1 MSLETL
7 RTVILGVGWP
17 ILIIGSI
24 FIAIQGWLFYES
36 LKGSVF
42 ARLVLPSVFGWL
54 VTMYSLGVT
63 ATFYMVNDVSGTR
76 IVLPIFLVWF
86 VTFVALILV
95 TFRWSKEA
103 VKLHHFYDSLEDQV
117 RKRTAELTK
126 AHKKELAS
134 EKQVRKLKDELLF
147 IAAHELRS
155 PVNAIKWG
163 LDAFITER
171 YTQRD
176 IPNESLELLKNVYER
191 NEHLVSLADNLL
203 NIARLEEGALQIKS
217 EEVDLNEIID
227 DAIQE
232 TKPLAENTHVHILG
246 PEKRPLPHVIADKA
260 MTKEVIVN
268 LVNNAVKYNKE
279 NGVVS
284 FAWTERNRTLAIE
297 VKDTGIGIPTRDLEH
312 MFEKFHRADNAKRSH
327 VSGAGLGLYIVKK
340 LVVKMKGAIQV
351 ESEEGKGSVFVV
363 SLPLALKEKTPT
375 TSR

>member
-7 RTVILGVGWP
+7 RTIILSVGWP
-17 ILIIGSI
+17 VLVVGSI

-36 LKGSVF
+36 LKGSIF

-63 ATFYMVNDVSGTR
+63 ATFYMVNDVSGAT

-86 VTFVALILV
+86 VTFVTLLAV

-103 VKLHHFYDSLEDQV
+103 VKLHHFYDSLEQQV
-117 RKRTAELTK
+117 EERTAELTK
-126 AHKKELAS
+126 AHKKELAN
-134 EKQVRKLKDELLF
+134 EKQIRKLKDELLF

-176 IPNESLELLKNVYER
+176 IPDESMDLLKNVYER

-203 NIARLEEGALQIKS
+203 NIARLEEGALQIKT

-232 TKPLAENTHVHILG
+232 TQPLAKNTHIHILA
-246 PEKRPLPHVIADKA
+246 PKKRPLPHVLADKA

-284 FAWTERNRTLAIE
+284 FAWTEKSRALVLE
-297 VKDTGIGIPTRDLEH
+297 VKDTGIGIPAKDLER
-312 MFEKFHRADNAKRSH
+312 MFKKFHRADNAKRGH

-340 LVVKMKGAIQV
+340 LVTKMKGSIKV
-351 ESEEGKGSVFVV
+351 ESMEGKGSVFFV
-363 SLPLALKEKTPT
+363 SLPLADSNEKQ
-375 TSR
+375 R

>member
-7 RTVILGVGWP
+7 RTIILSVGWP
-17 ILIIGSI
+17 VLVVGSI

-36 LKGSVF
+36 LKGSIF

-63 ATFYMVNDVSGTR
+63 ATFYMVNDVSGAT

-86 VTFVALILV
+86 VTFVTLLAV

-103 VKLHHFYDSLEDQV
+103 VKLHHFYDSLEQQV
-117 RKRTAELTK
+117 EERTAELTK
-126 AHKKELAS
+126 AHKKELAN
-134 EKQVRKLKDELLF
+134 EKQIRKLKDELLF

-176 IPNESLELLKNVYER
+176 IPDESMDLLKNVYER

-203 NIARLEEGALQIKS
+203 NIARLEEGALQIKT
-217 EEVDLNEIID
+217 EEGDLNEIID

-232 TKPLAENTHVHILG
+232 TQPLAKNTHIHILG
-246 PEKRPLPHVIADKA
+246 PKKRPLPHVLADKA

-284 FAWTERNRTLAIE
+284 FAWTEKSRALVLE
-297 VKDTGIGIPTRDLEH
+297 VKDTGIGIPAKDLER
-312 MFEKFHRADNAKRSH
+312 MFKKFHRADNAKRGH

-340 LVVKMKGAIQV
+340 LVTKMKGSIKV
-351 ESEEGKGSVFVV
+351 ESMEGKGSVFFV
-363 SLPLALKEKTPT
+363 SLPLADSNEKQ
-375 TSR
+375 R

>member
-7 RTVILGVGWP
+7 RTIILSVGWP
-17 ILIIGSI
+17 VLVVGSI

-36 LKGSVF
+36 LKGSIF

-63 ATFYMVNDVSGTR
+63 ATFYMVNDVSGAT

-86 VTFVALILV
+86 VTFVTLLAV

-103 VKLHHFYDSLEDQV
+103 VKLHHFYDSLEQQV
-117 RKRTAELTK
+117 EERTAELTK
-126 AHKKELAS
+126 AHKKELAN
-134 EKQVRKLKDELLF
+134 EKQIRKLKDELLF

-176 IPNESLELLKNVYER
+176 IPDESMDLLKNVYER

-203 NIARLEEGALQIKS
+203 NIARLEEGALQIKT

-232 TKPLAENTHVHILG
+232 TQPLAKNTHIHILG
-246 PEKRPLPHVIADKA
+246 PKNRPLPHVLADKA

-284 FAWTERNRTLAIE
+284 FAWTEKSRALVLE
-297 VKDTGIGIPTRDLEH
+297 VKDTGIGIPAKDLER
-312 MFEKFHRADNAKRSH
+312 MFKKFHRADNAKRGH

-340 LVVKMKGAIQV
+340 LVTKMKGSIKV
-351 ESEEGKGSVFVV
+351 ESMEGKGSVFFV
-363 SLPLALKEKTPT
+363 SLPLADSNEKQ
-375 TSR
+375 R